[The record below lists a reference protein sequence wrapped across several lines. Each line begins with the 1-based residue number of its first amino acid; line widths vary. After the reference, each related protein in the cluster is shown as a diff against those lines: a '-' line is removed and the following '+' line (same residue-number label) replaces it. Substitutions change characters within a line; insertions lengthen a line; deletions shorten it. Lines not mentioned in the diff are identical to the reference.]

1 MGSEEIKPKKKGKKK
16 KKIVVSL
23 VNCCYP
29 IVKNAVKNR
38 PGWRTAEPGEPWD
51 VGWSDT
57 NWVVREVR
65 EMRMVRMMREMR
77 EMREM
82 RMILNLNFHQPLKS
96 LTNHPS
102 RNQKNGNNRK
112 IRNTTNASSSRSS
125 TVDSSQPS
133 RTMEDLD
140 SENTASRSPG

>member
-1 MGSEEIKPKKKGKKK
+1 MGVHERTPSIGNEEIKPKKKGKKK

-65 EMRMVRMMREMR
+65 DM
-77 EMREM
+77 
-82 RMILNLNFHQPLKS
+82 NFR
-96 LTNHPS
+96 PS
-102 RNQKNGNNRK
+102 QMYPVQR
-112 IRNTTNASSSRSS
+112 
-125 TVDSSQPS
+125 
-133 RTMEDLD
+133 
-140 SENTASRSPG
+140 